1 METRQGWSDG
11 YLPAAGEE
19 VQVFR
24 DARPHLTFLCSRPS
38 TILYN
43 IKLKFFSR
51 SRTKTYSSIYPAL
64 KMLQIP
70 LGKYLDP
77 FEM

>member
-1 METRQGWSDG
+1 MVTCLRQGRKYRCLEMQG
-11 YLPAAGEE
+11 
-19 VQVFR
+19 
-24 DARPHLTFLCSRPS
+24 HTSRFYVLGLVP
-38 TILYN
+38 YN